1 MIDSLFVRER
11 VRLKQREAPLLK
23 ERERYLIALLNQGVC
38 KARVRSI
45 ACILLHVIRLM
56 ELDQLRAVSR
66 NEIHDAGRRW
76 LTDVEGHTTRQQG
89 KTSLYMFTNI
99 ATNWFRYCK
108 LVVVPPTPTRL
119 FDLHLARFV
128 HYLTFERQFS
138 SSSVRHYRSGV
149 ASFLT
154 WAAERRE
161 SISAI
166 SLSDIDEFLKTKRDA
181 GVKLVTIAGQ
191 CNTLRAF
198 FRFCELQGWS
208 DYTIALGIRSPRVP
222 KPDLVSRGPCWSDV
236 RRLAA
241 ANAAATP
248 SQLRT
253 RAVISLCSIYAVR
266 AIEITNLTLNDFDWI
281 NETFTLKRAKSGRIQ
296 QFPLQFEVG
305 QAILDY
311 LQRGRPRCSV
321 RNLFVTVQTPYRPL
335 NSGNVWEIVASRIMK
350 LGIESESMGPHS
362 LCHACATQLLKKG
375 SSLRDIADFL
385 GHRGMASVSVYAKC
399 DVRALRA
406 VAAFSLAGV
415 K

>member
-1 MIDSLFVRER
+1 
-11 VRLKQREAPLLK
+11 
-23 ERERYLIALLNQGVC
+23 
-38 KARVRSI
+38 VRSI

-66 NEIHDAGRRW
+66 GEIHDAARRW
-76 LTDVEGHTTRQQG
+76 LTDVESHTTRQQG

-108 LVVVPPTPTRL
+108 LVVVPPAPTRP

-138 SSSVRHYRSGV
+138 SSSLRHYISGV

-154 WAAERRE
+154 WAGERCG

-166 SLSDIDEFLKTKRDA
+166 SLIDIDEFLKTRRDA

-266 AIEITNLTLNDFDWI
+266 AIEITNLTLNNFDWI

-321 RNLFVTVQTPYRPL
+321 RNLFVTVQTPYRSL

-362 LCHACATQLLKKG
+362 LRHACATQLLKKG

-385 GHRGMASVSVYAKC
+385 GHRGMASVSIYAKS

>member
-23 ERERYLIALLNQGVC
+23 ERERYLSALINQGIR

-45 ACILLHVIRLM
+45 ANILLHVVRLM
-56 ELDQLRAVSR
+56 EMDQLRAVSR
-66 NEIHDAGRRW
+66 EEIHDAGRRW

-99 ATNWFRYCK
+99 ATNWFRYNK
-108 LVVVPPTPTRL
+108 LVAFPPAPMRP
-119 FDLHLARFV
+119 FDLHLARFI
-128 HYLTFERQFS
+128 HHLTSERQFS
-138 SSSVRHYRSGV
+138 SSSLRHYQSGL
-149 ASFLT
+149 APFLI
-154 WAAERRE
+154 WAGERCE

-166 SLSDIDEFLKTKRDA
+166 TVIDIDGFFRTRRDA
-181 GVKLVTIAGQ
+181 GVRLVTIAGQ

-198 FRFCELQGWS
+198 FRFCELQGWC

-222 KPDLVSRGPCWSDV
+222 KPDLASKGPCWRDV
-236 RRLAA
+236 RRMVTT
-241 ANAAATP
+241 NSDATP

-281 NETFTLKRAKSGRIQ
+281 NETFTLKRAKSGRSQ

-321 RNLFVTVQTPYRPL
+321 RNLFVTVHTPYRPL
-335 NSGNVWEIVASRIMK
+335 NSGNVWEIVASRIIK
-350 LGIESESMGPHS
+350 LGIESERMGPHS
-362 LCHACATQLLKKG
+362 LRHACATQLLKRG

-385 GHRGMASVSVYAKC
+385 GHRGMASVSVYAKS